1 MVAPR
6 SLSLGCQR
14 NSCPGMSNGDRHRRA
29 DLSQILDLLDAAVLS
44 AGFDN
49 SIGGRQVDGCLGQSI
64 RRIGGDSR
72 RVYGTVPTIVP
83 ETRQNSMSRANA
95 SQLARSGK

>member
-29 DLSQILDLLDAAVLS
+29 HLSHILDLFAEDNRLNVYAGELEVRPPGAPTTPGMLGWSAKVVLT
-44 AGFDN
+44 GIDVLVMKGDW
-49 SIGGRQVDGCLGQSI
+49 IGALYTFIDP
-64 RRIGGDSR
+64 
-72 RVYGTVPTIVP
+72 TVSSSV
-83 ETRQNSMSRANA
+83 
-95 SQLARSGK
+95 